1 MKKAKKRVPRPL
13 RGLTQFKS
21 YDYKFKLAPSYLNG
35 SQSTAGLMTWAA
47 LSSETGYWPG
57 GTSPIT
63 GTQSATGF
71 TGLYNFGM
79 ATAFR
84 LSDVKSVADWT
95 NVYDAY
101 RINKVVCEVEFMNNT
116 SLTTGTSGVLP
127 TLYMVYDQDSA
138 GVPPNLTAIQQQ
150 QNVKR
155 YCVGDKNRT
164 RFSIA
169 CRPRIQNIV
178 AAPSTQYAIAKP
190 GAWLNA
196 ASTGI
201 NHFGLKFYI
210 TDLAVPGTS
219 GSEIAVKFQFT
230 YYISFRGPL
239 ATA

>member
-21 YDYKFKLAPSYLNG
+21 YDYKFKLTPSYLNA
-35 SQSTAGLMTWAA
+35 SQTTAGLMTWAP
-47 LSSETGYWPG
+47 LSAESGYWPG
-57 GTSPIT
+57 GTSPLT
-63 GTQSATGF
+63 GTNSATGF
-71 TGLYNFGM
+71 AGLYNYGL

-84 LSDVKSVADWT
+84 LGDVKNVAAWT
-95 NVYDAY
+95 DMYDAY
-101 RINKVVCEVEFMNNT
+101 RINKVECEVEFMQNQAWA
-116 SLTTGTSGVLP
+116 SGIGVLP

-138 GVPPNLTAIQQQ
+138 GVPSSLTTIQQQ

-155 YCVGDKNRT
+155 YCVGDKGRV
-164 RFSIA
+164 RFSLS

-190 GAWLNA
+190 GAWLNC

-201 NHFGLKFYI
+201 NHFGMKFYV
-210 TDLAVPGTS
+210 TDLKVPGTT
-219 GSEIAVKFQFT
+219 EAALAIKFQFT

-239 ATA
+239 ATT

>member
-21 YDYKFKLAPSYLNG
+21 YDYKFKLTPSYLNG
-35 SQSTAGLMTWAA
+35 SQTTPGLMTWAA

-63 GTQSATGF
+63 GTNSATGF
-71 TGLYNFGM
+71 TGLYNYGM
-79 ATAFR
+79 ACAFR
-84 LSDVKSVADWT
+84 LGDVKNVANWT
-95 NVYDAY
+95 DMYDAY
-101 RINKVVCEVEFMNNT
+101 RINKVVCEVEFIQNQA
-116 SLTTGTSGVLP
+116 LAQGLGVLP

-138 GVPPNLTAIQQQ
+138 GVPPGLSQIQQQ

-155 YCVGDKNRT
+155 YCVGDKGRT

-190 GAWLNA
+190 GAWLNC

-210 TDLAVPGTS
+210 TDLNVPGIT
-219 GSEIAVKFQFT
+219 GFECAVKFQFT

-239 ATA
+239 ATN